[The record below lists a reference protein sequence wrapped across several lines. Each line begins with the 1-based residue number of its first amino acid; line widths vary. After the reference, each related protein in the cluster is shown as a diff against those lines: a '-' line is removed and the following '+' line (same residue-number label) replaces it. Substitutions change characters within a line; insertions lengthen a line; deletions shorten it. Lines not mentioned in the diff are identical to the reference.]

1 MKKFLVHQVKIVILL
16 SFILVQNSFNYAQ
29 PTLIG
34 EKKQFTM
41 EERLKLES
49 PSSSIISPDGNKVLF
64 NIRKADLVN
73 NQWNTQIY
81 LLDTKAK
88 NYYQF
93 TTNGENFYSHQ
104 FSPDGKWITFLS
116 SREYFNSNT
125 NKFEKDRTQIWI
137 APVNG
142 GEGINLTSDSLDIQE
157 YVWSNNSQFI
167 AYLTEQEKKNDSLK
181 WEFIPTGKEY
191 KFTSDEIIYP
201 KKNPPKILNILD
213 VNNSLVNGKVNKKF
227 VLDAGA
233 TNISFSPDYNK
244 IIYQTNYTGEYN
256 DEQKYDIYSIDLNG
270 KITKLTSES
279 GPETE
284 PIFSPNGKFI
294 AFKTQTV
301 PDIEFAEI
309 DLNIMKSDIA
319 NPFQSRIN
327 LTKDFNLA
335 VNDFIWE
342 DDSNILFTV
351 NENTNIHLYRLNI
364 NSKKIEK
371 ISQGNISINEIS
383 KSKDGKHFCYIEENP
398 NSLPEIVADNVKLT
412 SFTKQ
417 LENYNFGN
425 QEVVIYKSKD
435 GKYDIEGILFKPYN
449 FDSTKKYPLILTVHG
464 GPYGNFRNVFLQ
476 SYEIKT
482 LNENG
487 YLVFAPNPRGS
498 SGYSDEFSQSN
509 RYDLGGGDYEDIMS
523 GIDFL
528 ISKGIV
534 DSSKMGVIGGSYG
547 GYMTNW
553 IISQTNRFKAAVSMY
568 GIFSFFTD
576 WSNSF
581 QPAFEKMYFGYY
593 YWERPI
599 DFNNLYV
606 KSSPAFYVQ
615 NIKTP
620 ILILQG
626 EKDPYTDISNSREM
640 YQALNT
646 IGIPFQFVVYP
657 RESHGLRNEPIHY
670 ANVVERYINWF
681 NKYLK

>member
-1 MKKFLVHQVKIVILL
+1 MKKFNIDLLLIIILFV
-16 SFILVQNSFNYAQ
+16 FILTENSHNYAQ
-29 PTLIG
+29 SKLNA
-34 EKKQFTM
+34 EKRSFTI
-41 EERLKLES
+41 EERLKIEN
-49 PSSSIISPDGNKVLF
+49 PSSPVISPDGDKVLF
-64 NIRKADLVN
+64 NIRKADLIN
-73 NQWNTQIY
+73 NQWNAQIY
-81 LLDTKAK
+81 LLNTKEK
-88 NYYQF
+88 TYYQF
-93 TTNGENFYSHQ
+93 TTNGASCYSQQ

-116 SREYFNSNT
+116 KREYFNSIT

-137 APVNG
+137 APING
-142 GEGINLTSDSLDIQE
+142 GEALNLTNDSSDILE
-157 YVWSNNSQFI
+157 YVWSNNSQLI
-167 AYLTEQEKKNDSLK
+167 AYLTEANENQDSIKKQ
-181 WEFIPTGKEY
+181 F
-191 KFTSDEIIYP
+191 KFTKDEITYP
-201 KKNPPKILNILD
+201 KKNPSKILNILE

-233 TNISFSPDYNK
+233 TNISFSPDDNK

-279 GPETE
+279 GPESE

-327 LTKDFNLA
+327 LTKDFNLS
-335 VNDFIWE
+335 VNEFLWE
-342 DDSNILFTV
+342 DDTNILLTV
-351 NENTNIHLYRLNI
+351 NEHTNIHLYRLNI
-364 NSKKIEK
+364 NTKKIEK
-371 ISQGNISINEIS
+371 ITQGDLSINGIN
-383 KSKDGKHFCYIEENP
+383 KSKDGKHLCYVEEDDK
-398 NSLPEIVADNVKLT
+398 SLQEIVVDNARLT

-417 LENYNFGN
+417 LENYNFGS
-425 QEVVIYKSKD
+425 QEVVTYKSKD
-435 GKYDIEGILFKPYN
+435 GKYEIEGILFKPFN
-449 FDSTKKYPLILTVHG
+449 FDSTKKYPLVVTIHG

-476 SYEIKT
+476 SYEVKI

-509 RYDLGGGDYEDIMS
+509 RYDLGGGDYEDIIS
-523 GIDFL
+523 GVDFL

-534 DSSKMGVIGGSYG
+534 DSSRMGVIGGSYG

-568 GIFSFFTD
+568 GIFSYFTD

-593 YWERPI
+593 YWEKPI

-620 ILILQG
+620 TLILQG

-646 IGIPFQFVVYP
+646 IGVPVEFIVYP
-657 RESHGLRNEPIHY
+657 GESHGIRNEPIHY
-670 ANVVERYINWF
+670 ANVVERYISWF
-681 NKYLK
+681 NKYFTKVE

>member
-1 MKKFLVHQVKIVILL
+1 MKKFDFDLL
-16 SFILVQNSFNYAQ
+16 SILILFVFILTENSFNYAQ
-29 PTLIG
+29 SKLSN
-34 EKKQFTM
+34 EKKSFTI
-41 EERLKLES
+41 EERLKLENASS
-49 PSSSIISPDGNKVLF
+49 PVISPDGDKVLF
-64 NIRKADLVN
+64 NIRKADLIN

-81 LLDTKAK
+81 LLNTKTK
-88 NYYQF
+88 MYYQF
-93 TTNGENFYSHQ
+93 TTNGASCYSQQ

-116 SREYFNSNT
+116 NREYLNSMT
-125 NKFEKDRTQIWI
+125 NKFEKEKNQIWMASI
-137 APVNG
+137 NG

-157 YVWSNNSQFI
+157 YTWSNNSQFI
-167 AYLTEQEKKNDSLK
+167 AYLTEQEDKNDSIK
-181 WEFIPTGKEY
+181 NIF
-191 KFTSDEIIYP
+191 KFTSDEITYP
-201 KKNPPKILNILD
+201 KKNPYKILNILE
-213 VNNSLVNGKVNKKF
+213 VNNSSVNGKVIKKF

-233 TNISFSPDYNK
+233 TNISFSSDDNK

-256 DEQKYDIYSIDLNG
+256 DEQKHDIYSIDLNG
-270 KITKLTSES
+270 KITQLTSES

-327 LTKDFNLA
+327 LTKDFNLS
-335 VNDFIWE
+335 VNEFLWE

-351 NENTNIHLYRLNI
+351 NEHTNLHLYRLNI
-364 NSKKIEK
+364 NTKKIEK
-371 ISQGNISINEIS
+371 ITQGNLSINGIN
-383 KSKDGKHFCYIEENP
+383 KSRDGKHLCYIEDDDK
-398 NSLPEIVADNVKLT
+398 SLQEIVVDNVKLT
-412 SFTKQ
+412 SFTMQ
-417 LENYNFGN
+417 LDNYNFGS
-425 QEVVIYKSKD
+425 QEVVTYKSKD
-435 GKYDIEGILFKPYN
+435 GKFDIEGILFKPHN
-449 FDSTKKYPLILTVHG
+449 FVPTKKYPLIVTIHG

-476 SYEIKT
+476 SYEVKI

-509 RYDLGGGDYEDIMS
+509 RYELGVGDYEDITS
-523 GIDFL
+523 GVDFL

-534 DSSKMGVIGGSYG
+534 DSSRMGVIGGSYG

-568 GIFSFFTD
+568 GIFSYFTD

-620 ILILQG
+620 TLILQG

-646 IGIPFQFVVYP
+646 IGIPVEFIVYP
-657 RESHGLRNEPIHY
+657 GESHGIRNEPIHY